1 MSDYY
6 ENLEGSPYIN
16 EAAMDYINKLKNAGS
31 NFLNK
36 FKGSKQPQQNNPTKA
51 PQELSNTD
59 KDFIKIIEKVSE
71 MLIAKINTDLK
82 NNHKSEWAE
91 KHPDQSEKTP
101 SDTLGN
107 IDNLVNKSAPQ
118 YNKIKSKEAEIE
130 ADRDRLM
137 GHSYNESV
145 DDNLKKDDSDM
156 DAGTKLHVASTEE
169 KAGGWLNWFRGQY
182 RKSIK
187 FGLDLNLEDKV
198 TMSNGTDKVVK
209 LKWSNVNHKNRII
222 VNWSTIGKGEILKK
236 YQQNPNKY
244 KFPSNKWDDENG
256 QNPYTISEDVNDEAT
271 KNSGEFVIFEFYDD
285 QINPKSPSYNAP
297 SIELLLTQA
306 NRYSKIIDRIKS
318 SSELQ
323 KISVPLF
330 ECLYSVIEQKWTEFK
345 GHKVNP
351 EDIKF
356 KMVNNGYVE
365 YVGIDG
371 ETNTMS
377 PHIINSILLGGENST
392 SADFK
397 NTGLGFQ
404 DFIDKLKK
412 SGFREEYLTGDDAKK
427 IFSGQVGSTNN
438 VNATPNIQDAII
450 ALTTLGWSKD
460 KAEKTISGIVSVV
473 GDNKSTEFYTHK
485 ALNPNAK
492 VEYEPESSSQTSTA
506 SNVNTP
512 EKLSDNAPKV
522 EIEGNKITYG
532 DKTYKIG
539 SFLPPK
545 LLSIIKSNP
554 ELFKKY
560 TTKNNIKEQYSLM
573 NLIINQ

>member
-1 MSDYY
+1 MSSDYY

-36 FKGSKQPQQNNPTKA
+36 FKGSKPYSQNNPNPKPT
-51 PQELSNTD
+51 QELSNTD
-59 KDFIKIIEKVSE
+59 KDFIKIVEKVSE
-71 MLIAKINTDLK
+71 ILIKKINSDLK

-91 KHPDQSEKTP
+91 KHPEQSEKTP

-107 IDNLVNKSAPQ
+107 INKLVTTSAPH
-118 YNKIKSKEAEIE
+118 YNKLKSKEAEIE

-137 GHSYNESV
+137 GNSFNESV
-145 DDNLKKDDSDM
+145 EDNSTEDVSDS
-156 DAGTKLHVASTEE
+156 GTKLHVANTEE

-198 TMSNGTDKVVK
+198 TMSNGTDKVLK
-209 LKWSNVNHKNRII
+209 LKWSNINHKNKII
-222 VNWSTIGKGEILKK
+222 VNWTTIDKGEILKK
-236 YQQNPNKY
+236 YQEKPDKF

-256 QNPYTISEDVNDEAT
+256 KNPYTIDEEVNDT
-271 KNSGEFVIFEFYDD
+271 PVKNSGEFVIFEFYDD
-285 QINPKSPSYNAP
+285 QINPKSPSYQEP

-306 NRYSKIIDRIKS
+306 NRYSKVIDKIKTS
-318 SSELQ
+318 PELQ
-323 KISVPLF
+323 KLSVPVF

-356 KMVNNGYVE
+356 KMTNNGYVE
-365 YVGIDG
+365 YTGIDG
-371 ETNTMS
+371 ESNTMS
-377 PHIINSILLGGENST
+377 PHIINSILLGGEEST

-404 DFIDKLKK
+404 DFIEKLKK

-427 IFSGQVGSTNN
+427 IFNGQEISN
-438 VNATPNIQDAII
+438 VNLTPNIQDAIT
-450 ALTTLGWSKD
+450 ALTTIGWSKD
-460 KAEKTISGIVSVV
+460 KAEKTISGIVSMF
-473 GDNKSTEFYTHK
+473 GDTKATEFYTHK

-492 VEYEPESSSQTSTA
+492 VEYEPKPNISQQTSSKENKPEDL
-506 SNVNTP
+506 SNKTP
-512 EKLSDNAPKV
+512 EV
-522 EIEGNKITYG
+522 EIEGNKIKYG

-545 LLSIIKSNP
+545 LLSIIKNNP
-554 ELFKKY
+554 ELYKKY
-560 TTKNNIKEQYSLM
+560 TTKNNIKEQYSLR
-573 NLIINQ
+573 NILNK